1 MAHVQLYYHPDDSN
15 QALEAITKI
24 GSTLNSAQIMT
35 LCYQFICHKLGAEG
49 YEMMTKVQLGLT
61 HISSATFDNDE

>member
-1 MAHVQLYYHPDDSN
+1 MMAHVQLYYHPDDSN

-35 LCYQFICHKLGAEG
+35 LPTNSF
-49 YEMMTKVQLGLT
+49 
-61 HISSATFDNDE
+61 ATNWEQKDMR